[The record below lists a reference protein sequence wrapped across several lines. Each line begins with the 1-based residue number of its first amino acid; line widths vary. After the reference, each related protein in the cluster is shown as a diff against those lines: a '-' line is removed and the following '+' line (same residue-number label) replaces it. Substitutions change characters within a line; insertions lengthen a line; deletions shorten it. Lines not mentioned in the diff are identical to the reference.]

1 MSINKFDKEGLV
13 TNKIVLG
20 GGELSASDNLLIWN
34 GEEIKNSAAPVG
46 SLYWFCG
53 STVPTGYL
61 ICNGSAISRTTY
73 ARLFAAIGT
82 KWGTG
87 DGSTTFTLPN
97 LINRVPW
104 GASTAGT
111 YKAAGLPNISA
122 TATFASGSAGSQHSG
137 LRSASGAMSV
147 STNMQYLNH
156 PGGATT
162 SAYGLLSFSASK
174 SNAIYGKSST
184 VQPPAAT
191 LMPIIKY

>member
-1 MSINKFDKEGLV
+1 MNKFDKEGLV

-34 GEEIKNSAAPVG
+34 GEEIKNSTAPVG

-61 ICNGSAISRTTY
+61 ICNGSTVSRTTY
-73 ARLFAAIGT
+73 AALFDAIGT
-82 KWGTG
+82 TWGTG

-97 LINRVPW
+97 LINRVAW

-111 YKAAGLPNISA
+111 YKSAGLPNITGKIAVSSD
-122 TATFASGSAGSQHSG
+122 TASSGDVSLGYASGCIAID
-137 LRSASGAMSV
+137 
-147 STNMQYLNH
+147 T
-156 PGGATT
+156 
-162 SAYGLLSFSASK
+162 
-174 SNAIYGKSST
+174 SNAVGAVGVANTNGAAMGFSINASRSSSIYGKSTT

-191 LMPIIKY
+191 LIPIIKY